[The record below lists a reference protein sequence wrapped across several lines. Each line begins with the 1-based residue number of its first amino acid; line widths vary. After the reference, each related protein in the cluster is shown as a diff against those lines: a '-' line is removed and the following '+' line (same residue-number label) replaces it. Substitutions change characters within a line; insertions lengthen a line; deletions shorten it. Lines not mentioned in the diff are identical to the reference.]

1 MSSPPPPSSTKGGG
15 VGGAVGV
22 PGSNTSKVSQ
32 FSPFVPKMTFSTAN
46 KATLAS
52 TEVGGTA
59 DFGSLLA
66 NSSTLLSSMAQST
79 TTTTSMTTNSSPFL
93 LGGGTRIASGGGGEG
108 RRDTMRNPTTS
119 YAEESAAHRLLSQ
132 VGQGGFN
139 ASDLGRRVRDLE
151 RRSFS
156 GNNVPTTSFGGR
168 EEEEKKDNLMT
179 SNYNNNIYNNSN
191 SRNNDGSINSILASH
206 HEYCINSAIRKS
218 RESSNRLSARRVEE
232 RLKKDWLERRERCV
246 SSILGRDNRYA
257 TGGNSS
263 SNGMM
268 TGGVGGGR
276 VSARV
281 PLLLDGDN
289 YHTTTTSSSVSSVS
303 IVPSPQSMPPGIEN
317 IIKYHQKAIDGYI
330 IRNRS
335 NIIPTTTTTATT
347 NNVTNTTI
355 SNAISVLNSLED
367 GTKDSMIGSNEAMN
381 GYVNALSL
389 IRSIINCRVSL
400 PTSSSSSLASSS
412 TLDVHTNVA
421 LDVVGACQHLANQ
434 FTFHIQEIIRENEL
448 GGYTVINNNSNI
460 NNSTKA
466 RDICAYA
473 TIVVGRDVAEGRGG
487 VWPKLYYCECL
498 FCFEL

>member
-1 MSSPPPPSSTKGGG
+1 MMSSPPPPSSTKGGG

-22 PGSNTSKVSQ
+22 PGSNTSKVYQ

-46 KATLAS
+46 M
-52 TEVGGTA
+52 TEDGGTA

-79 TTTTSMTTNSSPFL
+79 RTTSMTTNSSPFL
-93 LGGGTRIASGGGGEG
+93 LGGVTRIASGGGGEG

-168 EEEEKKDNLMT
+168 EKEEEKKDNLMT

-191 SRNNDGSINSILASH
+191 SHNNDGSINSILASH

-263 SNGMM
+263 SSGMM
-268 TGGVGGGR
+268 TGGVGGGH
-276 VSARV
+276 VAARV

-289 YHTTTTSSSVSSVS
+289 YHTATTSSSLSSVS
-303 IVPSPQSMPPGIEN
+303 IVPSPQRMPPGIEN
-317 IIKYHQKAIDGYI
+317 IIKYHQTAIDGYI
-330 IRNRS
+330 VRNRS
-335 NIIPTTTTTATT
+335 IIIPTTTTTATT

-355 SNAISVLNSLED
+355 FNAISVLNSLED
-367 GTKDSMIGSNEAMN
+367 GTKDSINGSNEAMN

-448 GGYTVINNNSNI
+448 GGYSVINNNSNI

-487 VWPKLYYCECL
+487 VWPKLFYCECL